1 MATSAASKYGARLD
15 SRGGAK
21 PQNIPEKFV
30 QKLLIT
36 LFSEGDGGATCSP
49 VAGPGPP
56 CIYKHLRFHSFF
68 F

>member
-21 PQNIPEKFV
+21 PQNIHEKFV

-36 LFSEGDGGATCSP
+36 LFSEGDGGDTCSP

-56 CIYKHLRFHSFF
+56 RAYRSI
-68 F
+68 